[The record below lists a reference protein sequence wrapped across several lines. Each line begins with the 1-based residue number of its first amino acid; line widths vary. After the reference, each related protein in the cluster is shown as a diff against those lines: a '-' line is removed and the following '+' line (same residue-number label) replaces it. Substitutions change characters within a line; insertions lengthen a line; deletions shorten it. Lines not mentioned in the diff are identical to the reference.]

1 MIINSPVNVL
11 NSKKSKTWQ
20 KDGKSSSSILLSDAA
35 ELEGFYHKSL
45 MFSNLIEHKKSS
57 GEMAEW
63 SNALVC

>member
-1 MIINSPVNVL
+1 MINNSPVNVL

-20 KDGKSSSSILLSDAA
+20 KDGKNSSSILLFDSVGQVDY
-35 ELEGFYHKSL
+35 YHKYLTSIDL
-45 MFSNLIEHKKSS
+45 TASKKSL

>member
-1 MIINSPVNVL
+1 MIINFPVNVL

-20 KDGKSSSSILLSDAA
+20 KDGKNSSGILLSDGVGQVNYYRKYPTISPLTAS
-35 ELEGFYHKSL
+35 GKSL
-45 MFSNLIEHKKSS
+45 